1 MSKGDKGMKEM
12 RGMNRYRNV
21 PGWRIPNISPY
32 LPISFVVNI
41 L

>member
-1 MSKGDKGMKEM
+1 MPKGDKGKKEM

-21 PGWRIPNISPY
+21 PGWHIPNISSH
-32 LPISFVVNI
+32 LPLPFVVNV